1 MAQDLLKIGGATKGH
16 KCMAQLQ
23 IMFIQSS
30 SKIWRGYSYIV
41 TTVHTAVGLGIAMR
55 HSMRSLV
62 HQTVPTPNV
71 IVHIHQA
78 TEIVTACLRK
88 L

>member
-1 MAQDLLKIGGATKGH
+1 MARDLLKIGGATKGH
-16 KCMAQLQ
+16 KRMAQLQ
-23 IMFIQSS
+23 IMFVQSS

-55 HSMRSLV
+55 HSISLV
-62 HQTVPTPNV
+62 HQSVPTPNV